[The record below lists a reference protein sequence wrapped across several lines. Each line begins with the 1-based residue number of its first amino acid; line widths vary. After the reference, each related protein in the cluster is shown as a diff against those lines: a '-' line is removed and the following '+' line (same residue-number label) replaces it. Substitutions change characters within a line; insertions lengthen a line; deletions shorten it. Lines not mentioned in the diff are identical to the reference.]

1 MRRFHDNDIHAWG
14 IGIFTVVAVLAV
26 LLLVLLVM
34 LALRYAGHAPRRP
47 GGAPPAAP
55 DWAGPARPPAEQLL
69 AERFARGEIDTA
81 EYRERLAALR
91 NGPAPGGG

>member
-1 MRRFHDNDIHAWG
+1 MRRFHDNDLHAWG

-26 LLLVLLVM
+26 LLLVLLVT

-47 GGAPPAAP
+47 GGAPLAWGGSAHPS
-55 DWAGPARPPAEQLL
+55 AEQLL